1 MTPSLFARF
10 SGFYF
15 FYFASLGV
23 FLPFWP
29 LYLKFLGF
37 SAVEIG
43 QLVAI
48 VMAVGIV
55 APNLW
60 GWLADHTER
69 RIWLIQLAALG
80 GVAGTLGLQWVTSFY
95 GMIPLLMLF
104 SFFWYA
110 SLPLVEG
117 ITLTHL
123 EHQTDR
129 RYSYTRV
136 RLWGSMGFVAACLAL
151 STVLF
156 NVDGDIWWLVP
167 LSLFICHF
175 GLWLTTLTL
184 TSRPQK
190 RSHPAHIALV
200 NLLRH
205 PAVLG
210 LLAAFVLMQLSH
222 GPFYTFFSIYLEGH
236 GYPIQGLAVLW
247 SVGVFGEILVFLFFS
262 RYLAH
267 HPARNLFALAF
278 ALAAIRWTVL
288 GNFPEFWVVIL
299 LTQFLHAA
307 TYGLYHAVS
316 VQLIHRLF
324 PGRLQS
330 RGQALYSSLNF
341 GVGAALGSLL
351 SGLVWDDLGSTV
363 TFHAAAAIALTG
375 MLIGW
380 FAVRHATPLDR

>member
-29 LYLKFLGF
+29 LYLKSLGF
-37 SAVEIG
+37 NAVEIG
-43 QLVAI
+43 QLVAV
-48 VMAVGIV
+48 VMAAGIV
-55 APNLW
+55 APNVW
-60 GWLADHTER
+60 AWLADHTER
-69 RIWLIQLAALG
+69 RILLVQLAALG
-80 GVAGTLGLQWVTSFY
+80 GAAGTLGLQWVTSFY
-95 GMIPLLMLF
+95 GMIPLLLMF

-123 EHQTDR
+123 EHHTEK

-136 RLWGSMGFVAACLAL
+136 RLWGSMGFVAACLTL

-156 NVDGDIWWLVP
+156 SADGDIWWLVP
-167 LSLFICHF
+167 LSLLFCHF
-175 GLWLTTLTL
+175 GLWVTTLML
-184 TSRPQK
+184 TSRPQM
-190 RSHPAHIALV
+190 REHPAHITLA

-210 LLAAFVLMQLSH
+210 LLVAFVLMQLSH

-267 HPARNLFALAF
+267 HRAYYLFALAF
-278 ALAAIRWTVL
+278 LLAAIRWTML
-288 GNFPEFWVVIL
+288 GSFPHFWGVIL
-299 LTQFLHAA
+299 ATQLLHAA

-316 VQLIHRLF
+316 VRLIHQLF

-341 GVGAALGSLL
+341 GVGAALGCLL
-351 SGLVWDDLGSTV
+351 SGMVWDGLGSTV
-363 TFHAAAAIALTG
+363 TFHAAAAIAMAG

-380 FAVRHATPLDR
+380 LAVRRATPLDR

>member
-1 MTPSLFARF
+1 MTPSLYARF

-15 FYFASLGV
+15 FYFASLGIL
-23 FLPFWP
+23 LPFWP
-29 LYLKFLGF
+29 LYLQHLGF
-37 SAVEIG
+37 SAIEIG
-43 QLVAI
+43 QSVAV
-48 VMAVGIV
+48 VMAAGIV

-69 RIWLIQLAALG
+69 RIPLVQLAALG
-80 GVAGTLGLQWVTSFY
+80 SVAGTLGLQWVTSFY
-95 GMIPLLMLF
+95 GMMPLLLLF

-123 EHQTDR
+123 EHHAEK

-136 RLWGSMGFVAACLAL
+136 RLWGSMGFVTACLTL
-151 STVLF
+151 SVVF
-156 NVDGDIWWLVP
+156 ISVEGDIWWLVP
-167 LSLFICHF
+167 LSLFFCHL
-175 GLWLTTLTL
+175 GLWLTALTL
-184 TSRPQK
+184 TSRPQTLG
-190 RSHPAHIALV
+190 HPAHIALI

-210 LLAAFVLMQLSH
+210 LLVAFVLMQISH

-236 GYPIQGLAVLW
+236 GYPIQGLAALW
-247 SVGVFGEILVFLFFS
+247 SVGVCGEILVFLFFS

-267 HPARNLFALAF
+267 HRARHLFGLAF
-278 ALAAIRWTVL
+278 LLAAIRWIML
-288 GNFPEFWVVIL
+288 GNFPQFWGVVL
-299 LTQFLHAA
+299 ATQFLHAA

-316 VQLIHRLF
+316 VRLIHRLF

-330 RGQALYSSLNF
+330 RGQALYSSFNF

-351 SGLVWDDLGSTV
+351 SGMVWDDWGSTT
-363 TFHAAAAIALTG
+363 TFHAAAAIALMG
-375 MLIGW
+375 MVIGW
-380 FAVRHATPLDR
+380 LAVRHSTLLER

>member
-1 MTPSLFARF
+1 MTPSQFSRF

-15 FYFASLGV
+15 FYFATLGV

-29 LYLKFLGF
+29 LYLKSLGF
-37 SAVEIG
+37 NAVEIG
-43 QLVAI
+43 QLMAT
-48 VMAVGIV
+48 VMAAGIV

-60 GWLADHTER
+60 GWLADHTGR
-69 RIWLIQLAALG
+69 RVLLVQWAALG
-80 GVAGTLGLQWVTSFY
+80 SVLGILGLQWVTSFY
-95 GMIPLLMLF
+95 GMIPLLLFF

-123 EHQTDR
+123 EHHAEK

-136 RLWGSMGFVAACLAL
+136 RLWGSMGFVFACLIL

-156 NVDGDIWWLVP
+156 GAEGDIWWLVP
-167 LSLFICHF
+167 LSLLICHS
-175 GLWLTTLTL
+175 GLWLTALTL

-190 RSHPAHIALV
+190 RSHPAHITLV

-247 SVGVFGEILVFLFFS
+247 SVGVFGEILVFLFFT

-278 ALAAIRWTVL
+278 ALAAIRWAVL

-299 LTQFLHAA
+299 LSQLLHAA

-351 SGLVWDDLGSTV
+351 SGMVWDDLGSTA
-363 TFHAAAAIALTG
+363 TFHAAAAIALIG

-380 FAVRHATPLDR
+380 LAVRRATPLDR